1 MLEVL
6 GWSALKT
13 SKASPLTLGVGS
25 HVVEALAHRF
35 EASQIVMLIEQLFET
50 LQFGALHKPH
60 LDLV

>member
-1 MLEVL
+1 VL
-6 GWSALKT
+6 GWSQRGQT
-13 SKASPLTLGVGS
+13 LTLGVGS

-50 LQFGALHKPH
+50 LQFAVYKPH